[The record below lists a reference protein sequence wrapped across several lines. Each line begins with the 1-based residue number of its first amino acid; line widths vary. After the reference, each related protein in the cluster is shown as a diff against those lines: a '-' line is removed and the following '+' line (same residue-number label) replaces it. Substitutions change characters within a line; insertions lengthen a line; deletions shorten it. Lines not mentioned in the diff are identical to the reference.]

1 MRDLIR
7 TAISVLGLAVAATV
21 TLAVT
26 ADNEATARVHH
37 HLPPLPPP
45 PPPLPPPPPPPP
57 PPNLTLSFVP
67 QMPSI
72 PADTPLGTTVATV
85 TAAWSDGSP
94 FTGTLGFAA
103 PYLDDGGTFAL
114 SCTACATANLV
125 VHPLGLGVSGDGG
138 SVQKVTVEAVQ

>member
-7 TAISVLGLAVAATV
+7 TAILVLGLAVAATV

-37 HLPPLPPP
+37 HLPPL
-45 PPPLPPPPPPPP
+45 PPPPPP

>member
-7 TAISVLGLAVAATV
+7 TAILVLGLAVAATV

-37 HLPPLPPP
+37 HL
-45 PPPLPPPPPPPP
+45 P

-85 TAAWSDGSP
+85 TATWSDGSP
-94 FTGTLGFAA
+94 FTGTLGFAT

-125 VHPLGLGVSGDGG
+125 VNPLGRGVSGDGG
-138 SVQKVTVEAVQ
+138 SVQQVTVEAVQ

>member
-7 TAISVLGLAVAATV
+7 TAILVLGLAVAATV

-26 ADNEATARVHH
+26 ADNEATARIHH
-37 HLPPLPPP
+37 HH
-45 PPPLPPPPPPPP
+45 PPPPPPP

>member
-7 TAISVLGLAVAATV
+7 TAILVLGLAVAATVAATV

-26 ADNEATARVHH
+26 ADNEATARIHH
-37 HLPPLPPP
+37 HH
-45 PPPLPPPPPPPP
+45 PPPPPPP

-94 FTGTLGFAA
+94 FTGTLGFAT

>member
-7 TAISVLGLAVAATV
+7 TAILVLGLAVAATV

-26 ADNEATARVHH
+26 ADNEATARIHH
-37 HLPPLPPP
+37 HH
-45 PPPLPPPPPPPP
+45 PPPPPPP

-94 FTGTLGFAA
+94 FTGTLGFAT

-125 VHPLGLGVSGDGG
+125 VNPLGRGVSGDGG
-138 SVQKVTVEAVQ
+138 SVQQVTVEAVQ

>member
-7 TAISVLGLAVAATV
+7 TAILVLGLAVAATV

-37 HLPPLPPP
+37 HL
-45 PPPLPPPPPPPP
+45 PPLPPPPPPPP

-94 FTGTLGFAA
+94 FTGTLGFAT

-125 VHPLGLGVSGDGG
+125 VNPLGRGVSGDGG
-138 SVQKVTVEAVQ
+138 SVQQVTVEAVQ

>member
-7 TAISVLGLAVAATV
+7 TAILVLGLAVAATV

-26 ADNEATARVHH
+26 ADNEATARIHH
-37 HLPPLPPP
+37 HH
-45 PPPLPPPPPPPP
+45 PPPPPPP

-85 TAAWSDGSP
+85 TATWSDGSP
-94 FTGTLGFAA
+94 FTGTLGFAT

-125 VHPLGLGVSGDGG
+125 VNPLGRGVSGDGG
-138 SVQKVTVEAVQ
+138 SVQQVTVEAVQ

>member
-7 TAISVLGLAVAATV
+7 TAILVLGLAVAATV

-37 HLPPLPPP
+37 HL
-45 PPPLPPPPPPPP
+45 PPLPPPPPPPP

>member
-1 MRDLIR
+1 MAKLRKKLNLE
-7 TAISVLGLAVAATV
+7 VLEDRLVPTLWGVAW
-21 TLAVT
+21 
-26 ADNEATARVHH
+26 
-37 HLPPLPPP
+37 
-45 PPPLPPPPPPPP
+45 
-57 PPNLTLSFVP
+57 PNPGHLTLSFVP

-85 TAAWSDGSP
+85 TATWSDGSP
-94 FTGTLGFAA
+94 FTGTLGFAT

-125 VHPLGLGVSGDGG
+125 VNPLGRGVSGDGG

>member
-7 TAISVLGLAVAATV
+7 TAILVLGLAVAATVAATV

-26 ADNEATARVHH
+26 ADNEATARIHH
-37 HLPPLPPP
+37 HH
-45 PPPLPPPPPPPP
+45 PPPPPPP

-94 FTGTLGFAA
+94 FTGTLGFAT

-125 VHPLGLGVSGDGG
+125 VNPLGRGVSGDGG
-138 SVQKVTVEAVQ
+138 SVQQVTVEAVQ

>member
-7 TAISVLGLAVAATV
+7 TAILVLGLAVAATV

-26 ADNEATARVHH
+26 ADNEATARIHH
-37 HLPPLPPP
+37 HH
-45 PPPLPPPPPPPP
+45 PPPPPPP

-94 FTGTLGFAA
+94 FTGTLGFAT

-114 SCTACATANLV
+114 SCTACATANLMV
-125 VHPLGLGVSGDGG
+125 NPLGRGVSGDGG
-138 SVQKVTVEAVQ
+138 SVQQVTVEAVQ